1 MNLVAIEAPATGVAA
16 TREAFE
22 LLDAALRVVT
32 ASERLQVIADQ
43 LIKTLA
49 KGSSLLP
56 RSRDNL
62 FIYG

>member
-16 TREAFE
+16 AREAFE
-22 LLDAALRVVT
+22 LLNTALRVVT
-32 ASERLQVIADQ
+32 AREPLQVIANQ

-49 KGSSLLP
+49 KGSGLLP

-62 FIYG
+62 FIYR